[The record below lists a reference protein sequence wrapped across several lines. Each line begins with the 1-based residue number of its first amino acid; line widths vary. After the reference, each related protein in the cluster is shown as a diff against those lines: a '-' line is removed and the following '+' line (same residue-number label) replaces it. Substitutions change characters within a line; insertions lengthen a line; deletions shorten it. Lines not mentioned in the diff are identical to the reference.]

1 MTKFEASILM
11 QEIKKFYPKFDIAQP
26 TVDAWYERLQHV
38 TYNNARMSFHDYLD
52 NDTSNRAPA
61 IGVLMGRK
69 GAAEVRTTMT
79 LDAAR
84 KAVIWKPEADGKTY
98 EIPVRHDAKADWWED
113 EDGRIYSLPV

>member
-26 TVDAWYERLQHV
+26 TVDAWFERLQYV
-38 TYNNARMSFHDYLD
+38 TYNNARMSFNEYLD

-69 GAAEVRTTMT
+69 GGTEIRTTMT

-84 KAVIWKPEADGKTY
+84 KTVIWKPEADGKTY
-98 EIPVRHDAKADWWED
+98 EIPVRYDAKADWWED